1 MNKNI
6 LNPHIVWPDFYNILK
21 WAGIG
26 MVLGLIALYYV
37 TLLTGPAQALLGNI
51 PYTVIPVILLTYTV
65 THLTNK
71 NKKTHKYQELLDTIH
86 MNVYISFAYFLFQL
100 IMYLATNALD
110 YNIENDIKL
119 RERVYLGLTIGM
131 IFFLFAIFVIYKYL

>member
-110 YNIENDIKL
+110 YN
-119 RERVYLGLTIGM
+119 
-131 IFFLFAIFVIYKYL
+131 